1 MKKALAI
8 LGLLV
13 CTTGV
18 VFADEVADVQVAPQ
32 QEVEIQSQLDKQTFD
47 RDKNQ
52 FNQNPKFNSEL
63 KKGDSNI
70 KYDKSVKNQKFKTQK
85 PQKFDKKLGKQDIK
99 SQKPFFKNDNLG
111 KQADIFKYQRPNH
124 KMVYHRGQHN
134 FNRHHRPNQNMR
146 MHRYD
151 NHRMINRR
159 AYNRPIKRK

>member
-18 VFADEVADVQVAPQ
+18 VFADEVADVQAQVP

-47 RDKNQ
+47 RDKNK

-70 KYDKSVKNQKFKTQK
+70 KYDKSVKNQKFNTKR
-85 PQKFDKKLGKQDIK
+85 PQIYGKKFDKQDIK
-99 SQKPFFKNDNLG
+99 ANKPFLKND
-111 KQADIFKYQRPNH
+111 KKADLFKYQKPNH
-124 KMVYHRGQHN
+124 KMGYYKGYHNIH
-134 FNRHHRPNQNMR
+134 RHHRPNQNMR